1 MYFKNIFYLIA
12 SLFLFSCTE
21 DRTFQEEVADPNL
34 QIIHYWD
41 FNDEQNLL
49 SPKVSIGNASINYTG
64 ASFDSTTE
72 ATTLNARQ
80 NSDAGNALRLRNP
93 SSEVVF
99 SMPTLGFKDVVLTY
113 ATMRTG
119 SGAQIQKISYSV
131 DGTNYTTNGLNETEF
146 AVTETFVLRKIDFKG
161 INTITNI
168 ATFKVKIIFSN
179 GNENP
184 TGNNRF
190 DNFVLEGLPSGDPIP
205 SILLHYWHFNNLPD
219 GNLNNPVVADFS
231 LLSTESPNI
240 TYPGTGAGYADLFSP
255 GSDIN
260 TRMGELAGKG
270 IRFRNPS
277 DTRSVVVSMPSTGYK
292 DLIIKF
298 ATFRTNTGAQTQNFS
313 YSIDGVNFINTNLN
327 VTTYSPQVEPN
338 FELVTIDL
346 SNIPAVNNNPNL
358 KLRIQFAG
366 SNTSLT
372 TGNSRFDNL
381 SIDAKTL

>member
-21 DRTFQEEVADPNL
+21 DRTFQEETADPNL

-41 FNDEQNLL
+41 FNDEQDIL
-49 SPKVSIGNASINYTG
+49 SPKVSIGNALISYTG
-64 ASFDSTTE
+64 AGFDSTTE

-131 DGTNYTTNGLNETEF
+131 DGTNYITNGLTETEF

-161 INTITNI
+161 INTITNN
-168 ATFKVKIIFSN
+168 ANFKFKIVFEN
-179 GNENP
+179 GNNNP

-205 SILLHYWHFNNLPD
+205 SILIHYWHFNSLPV
-219 GNLNNPVVADFS
+219 GNLNEPVVADFS
-231 LLSTESPNI
+231 MLSNENPNI
-240 TYPGTGAGYADLFSP
+240 TYLGTGAGYADLFNP
-255 GSDIN
+255 GSDLN
-260 TRMGELAGKG
+260 ARMGQLAGNG

-277 DTRSVVVSMPSTGYK
+277 NTREVIISIPSTNYK

-298 ATFRTNTGAQTQNFS
+298 ATTRTGSGAQTQNYS
-313 YSIDGVNFINTNLN
+313 YTLDGTNFTTADLTVNTFNAPQDPNYEIVTLDLTNI
-327 VTTYSPQVEPN
+327 S
-338 FELVTIDL
+338 
-346 SNIPAVNNNPNL
+346 AANNNANL

-366 SNTSLT
+366 SNASATS
-372 TGNSRFDNL
+372 GNNRFDNL
-381 SIDAKTL
+381 TVEAKSF